1 MPVVR
6 GIDCLSD
13 EPAFWYIARKTFVV
27 AGKFVNRAQ
36 VRLFRKQGSKKRDG
50 FCSQDHENSFASLRR
65 NDVPS

>member
-36 VRLFRKQGSKKRDG
+36 VRLFRKQGSKERDG
-50 FCSQDHENSFASLRR
+50 FCCQDHENSFASLRR